1 MSVLLTLS
9 SRTLTLS
16 LLWAVFLFF
25 LPSLDAMAGSGGKKA
40 SKPRSEANVI
50 PGDYIQL
57 DIIWIPVVEGQKAL
71 YQGLFVRLNVPPV
84 PEPVGGA
91 PPSTARYQACVR
103 APWARQAIIANFND
117 IPASRAEFGDEAKLK
132 RRVEQAVQTISKE
145 KVYRS
150 VEVSTNVLTPDA
162 DSAMLS
168 NTCK

>member
-1 MSVLLTLS
+1 MSVFF
-9 SRTLTLS
+9 TLS
-16 LLWAVFLFF
+16 LRALVLSLFWAVLLCA

-40 SKPRSEANVI
+40 AKPRSEANVI

-57 DIIWIPVVEGQKAL
+57 DVIWIPVVDGRKTL
-71 YQGLFVRLNVPPV
+71 YQGLFVRLNVPPA
-84 PEPVGGA
+84 PEPVEGA
-91 PPSTARYQACVR
+91 PPSTARYQACVQ

-117 IPASRAEFGDEAKLK
+117 IPASRPEFGDEAKLK